1 MRDMISQTKI
11 SVTTQFRFF
20 VYPPLKAEFSQVETC
35 SLDQK
40 LGTTCYL
47 LSRFGVHCI
56 MAICS
61 SSGPV
66 RLKPWDKSEKPLC
79 LQLHSQDASEE
90 TWMISTRIG

>member
-11 SVTTQFRFF
+11 SVTTQFRSS
-20 VYPPLKAEFSQVETC
+20 VYPPLKAEFSQLETY

-40 LGTTCYL
+40 LGTTCYVL
-47 LSRFGVHCI
+47 RIFGVHCI
-56 MAICS
+56 MALCS

-66 RLKPWDKSEKPLC
+66 RLKLWEESEKPLC

-90 TWMISTRIG
+90 TWMICTRIG